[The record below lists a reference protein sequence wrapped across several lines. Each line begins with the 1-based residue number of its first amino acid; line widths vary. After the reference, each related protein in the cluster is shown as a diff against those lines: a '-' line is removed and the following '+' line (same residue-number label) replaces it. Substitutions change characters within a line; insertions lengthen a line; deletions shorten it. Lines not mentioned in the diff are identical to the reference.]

1 MLTAN
6 REKVKL
12 LLSINRSHMGQQ
24 KDEVLPGALNL
35 MALNSITGA
44 GRRRLVAEE
53 GSWLQMPEI
62 MPRTLESS
70 GGSL

>member
-6 REKVKL
+6 REEVKL
-12 LLSINRSHMGQQ
+12 LLPINMSHMEKQ
-24 KDEVLPGALNL
+24 KNEVLPVALKL

-44 GRRRLVAEE
+44 GRKRLAAEE
-53 GSWLQMPEI
+53 CGRWWISEI
-62 MPRTLESS
+62 MFRTLEPS

>member
-6 REKVKL
+6 REEVKL
-12 LLSINRSHMGQQ
+12 LLPINMSHMEKQ
-24 KDEVLPGALNL
+24 KNEVLPGALNL
-35 MALNSITGA
+35 MALSSISGA
-44 GRRRLVAEE
+44 GRRLLEAEE
-53 GSWLQMPEI
+53 GGWLQIPEI